1 MKCKPPHLQAPQR
14 EGFPLHKPSK
24 PYIKFMKKLIFVLCA
39 FLALGVSANAQS
51 DDKKK
56 SKEKMERSEQVQRR
70 AEKMAERMKLDD
82 ATRAWFTPIFVEY
95 SDTLRKAMRLS
106 RPKAEGMKAA
116 SLTDEEVLQQIENQ
130 LKSDELQVSIK
141 RTYLEKF
148 KTRLTPKQL
157 LLIFKRPAAPGGQ
170 NRPGGG
176 RPGGQGFPGGGFPG
190 GGGSGFGGDF

>member
-1 MKCKPPHLQAPQR
+1 MKR
-14 EGFPLHKPSK
+14 
-24 PYIKFMKKLIFVLCA
+24 LIFVLCA

-56 SKEKMERSEQVQRR
+56 SKEKVERSEQVQRR

-95 SDTLRKAMRLS
+95 SDTLRGAMRLS
-106 RPKAEGMKAA
+106 STKSEGKKEK
-116 SLTDEEVLQQIENQ
+116 SLSDEEVLQQIEN
-130 LKSDELQVSIK
+130 LLHSEELQLQIK
-141 RTYLEKF
+141 RAYLPKF
-148 KTRLTPKQL
+148 KEKLTPKQL